1 MKKLFILLGVLICSN
16 LYSQTAPSIYW
27 QFNNPNP
34 LTPTVGGVGN
44 NINFTGPYTINTG
57 GPVGQYLTEPINGN
71 FTQAGSIAASSAI
84 SIQFLMRPGRDFQ
97 QVRNATPI
105 SVGSTSI
112 SFAYP
117 NIIISTSTGA
127 GVQTYINMAQVGK
140 ASWATFNDGNWHH
153 IALTFNASSG
163 SISLYIDGQNPAYF
177 TRSVP
182 AGTIFG
188 GPQAIYFSTTV
199 DYTSYAG
206 DLDEIAIY
214 PNVTLTANQIYK
226 NYQDYLGGQHYTT
239 ALAATV
245 PPPAP
250 TTAGYDPNQYVPGY
264 PAPTILPQNQIAF
277 YPKPRYRPIA
287 NGSDSLLT
295 LLTYADPIYLGGQG
309 STYSTGPTYNALNG
323 CEIYM
328 QMAKDFNF
336 ALNSWAYSDGSF
348 AGDTNVLL
356 GKMIK
361 RANANPKYKLQAI
374 TYFSDAPNYGYLPS
388 NYGNQGYPA
397 FNYVQNSGGNFYNSY
412 CAQHAC
418 SGGIYAVSDEGPYV
432 KVARPSISQAQSA
445 NGSHF
450 NDATLLPGVT
460 WHFNSASLYNAAL
473 TRPLDFSLENGEL
486 YLRYQDIAMSGDPII
501 AADMATSGFNSITTQ
516 SIWRARNEIAYR
528 NGIYGTGTLANM
540 TTTKYAEYQ
549 LQGNVDFFHQWEQMR
564 LVNFS
569 WRGMRL
575 STSDFYVRGPHY
587 WYHGDYNAFHGFRW
601 FMTNDSSE
609 QANGDRLQCPFVSA
623 GWAQNE
629 YANTSPAQYLGEM
642 KVFGVRGA
650 ESYYSSTFPGTDATI
665 PDPRA
670 YIWGIIA
677 PSYAHAISSRIE
689 RIMHRGY
696 LMVGDVPYDNT
707 KLSGRKACQFNTGY
721 FHSYCVVRKD
731 STMLKYAIGANLNRN
746 SNMIGNCPDTNIS
759 TITLNGENLTFTVR
773 QQGSVYVYDNTNP
786 ANKVFYQL
794 DKWHEKTHPYY
805 WSQDFEFEAEVND
818 NYADAQLKTT
828 RRSGAPA
835 GDFVNATTYI
845 SYADTTTILDTV
857 RFNFTPRVASTY
869 YVWVRMKSRTGVAT
883 GVTFKLNGGT
893 TYTLPVT
900 NTSWYWYR
908 FDNGVVAGPGINYS
922 LTTADQ
928 HLGILPINKYVEI
941 DQIVFTKTP
950 NAGYPEPP
958 VGCTTPSN
966 ITPSGATTFCTGG
979 SVTLT
984 ATPAASYLWSTGA
997 TTSAISVSVSGTFTV
1012 TVTDGGGCTGVSS
1025 GTVVTVNTVPV
1036 TPIITA
1042 SGSTSICSGSSVTLT
1057 STASTSYLWSTG
1069 ATTIS
1074 ISPTTAA
1081 TYTVTITNAG
1091 GCTASSAG
1099 TTVTVN
1105 ALPGV
1110 PTITPTGA
1118 TTFCNG
1124 SSVLL
1129 TATASTAYLWST
1141 GVTTQTISPTT
1152 AGTYT
1157 VTVYNA
1163 AGCTRS
1169 SAGTTVTVNPNPILG
1184 SIAPQQNTCPAVT
1197 FDLSTIVL
1205 VNTGAAGT
1213 SAYYPTQ
1220 ADAIA
1225 QTGAIGAVVAATGV
1239 YWIRVTAGTGCY
1251 DYKSVSVTIVSCLC
1265 ASPPIAAA
1273 GGDQSICAGATST
1286 MAGSIT
1292 NATVGTWTTSGTGT
1306 FTSSTSLTAVYTPS
1320 VADIAA
1326 GFVDI
1331 TLTTDNPLGAPC
1343 VAATDI
1349 MKLTINA
1356 LPTPVISAGGSTTI
1370 CSGSSVVL
1378 ASTLASS
1385 YLWSTG
1391 ATTQTISVSTG
1402 AIYNC
1407 TVTNSA
1413 GCTAVSNS
1421 ITITVNGIPTTPT
1434 ISASGPLTF
1443 CTGGSVVLTSS
1454 GSTSYLWSTG
1464 ATTQA
1469 ITASAQGNYIVTVTN
1484 AGGCTA
1490 SSAFTQVLVN
1500 PIPATPTILPPSPIT
1515 LCSGN
1520 SATLTSSNSVSYV
1533 WSTGATTQSISAST
1547 AGLYRVTVAVNGCT
1561 AISAA
1566 TTVNVNTAATA
1577 NILPSG
1583 NVTSCNGASVT
1594 LTVSANS
1601 SYLWST
1607 GATTQSISASANGA
1621 YSCIVTN
1628 ASGCTANS
1636 NVVNVSIIPAITAT
1650 ITLNTNDTVCGGG
1663 ASMSANAG
1671 YFYLWSNGATTQTV
1685 VVNVTGNYTVRI
1697 TNTSGCTAVSAA
1709 QLIVV
1714 LPGGTQPVIT
1724 PDTAQICTGQSVVLA
1739 SSSGTSYLWSTG
1751 ETTQSINTTF
1761 IGSYTVTVS
1770 NGSGCSAVSDPA
1782 IITGGTSLVPV
1793 ITISGGGS
1801 IFCQGTSRTLT
1812 CNAAT
1817 GYLWSTGGVS
1827 SSISATVGGT
1837 YTVTV
1842 TDAYGCTASATTSLI
1857 MKASPAT
1864 PTITTSGPQVICT
1877 NGRVTF
1883 TSSSSA
1889 SYLWSNGA
1897 TTAQVIIRSA
1907 GTYRVTVSN
1916 TSGCTASSAPKS
1928 VTVNGACY
1936 DSCKVVTGVG
1946 VKNIRVLPATGGQR
1960 YCTATIYWDQSNNN
1974 STYKVYVVNTATNA
1988 TRSGTYSGDIRETI
2002 YNDLLPN
2009 KTFKTYVIGTCS
2021 GTKMDTSGVVYFKT
2035 PKP

>member
-16 LYSQTAPSIYW
+16 LFGQY
-27 QFNNPNP
+27 NP
-34 LTPTVGGVGN
+34 L
-44 NINFTGPYTINTG
+44 
-57 GPVGQYLTEPINGN
+57 E
-71 FTQAGSIAASSAI
+71 
-84 SIQFLMRPGRDFQ
+84 
-97 QVRNATPI
+97 
-105 SVGSTSI
+105 
-112 SFAYP
+112 
-117 NIIISTSTGA
+117 
-127 GVQTYINMAQVGK
+127 
-140 ASWATFNDGNWHH
+140 
-153 IALTFNASSG
+153 
-163 SISLYIDGQNPAYF
+163 
-177 TRSVP
+177 
-182 AGTIFG
+182 
-188 GPQAIYFSTTV
+188 
-199 DYTSYAG
+199 YA
-206 DLDEIAIY
+206 
-214 PNVTLTANQIYK
+214 
-226 NYQDYLGGQHYTT
+226 
-239 ALAATV
+239 
-245 PPPAP
+245 
-250 TTAGYDPNQYVPGY
+250 PGY
-264 PAPTILPQNQIAF
+264 PTVTVTPINQLIAF
-277 YPKPRYRPIA
+277 PRPRYKPIA
-287 NGSDSLLT
+287 IGADSLLPIFSSM
-295 LLTYADPIYLGGQG
+295 DPIYLGGLSQNSNYPQSAKNG
-309 STYSTGPTYNALNG
+309 AEINLYLAKYYNWVLDLWQLGTGAQAFDTAQYL
-323 CEIYM
+323 
-328 QMAKDFNF
+328 QAKVIWN
-336 ALNSWAYSDGSF
+336 
-348 AGDTNVLL
+348 
-356 GKMIK
+356 KK
-361 RANANPKYKLQAI
+361 QNPKLKLQGVTFLAQI
-374 TYFSDAPNYGYLPS
+374 GPKIPWDSHNYTTGGTFPNKYFLQDATGCPVNENGTPCPTCP
-388 NYGNQGYPA
+388 GFPA
-397 FNYVQNSGGNFYNSY
+397 NGVT
-412 CAQHAC
+412 
-418 SGGIYAVSDEGPYV
+418 GGIGAQ
-432 KVARPSISQAQSA
+432 ARPSSIGKQALWYPDDTLTKSGNYYLSSMNNFSTA
-445 NGSHF
+445 LGGSLNF
-450 NDATLLPGVT
+450 YLI
-460 WHFNSASLYNAAL
+460 W
-473 TRPLDFSLENGEL
+473 ENGEL
-486 YLRYQDIAMSGDPII
+486 FKRALFSAMQNDPGVS
-501 AADMATSGFNSITTQ
+501 ADMVTTGLNYSQYQ
-516 SIWRARNEIAYR
+516 SAWVERLMTGYKNKFMGTTTAS
-528 NGIYGTGTLANM
+528 TGTRF
-540 TTTKYAEYQ
+540 AEYQ
-549 LQGNVDFFHQWEQMR
+549 RQGVPGYFFDWIYTR
-564 LVNFS
+564 NTYTS
-569 WRGMRL
+569 YRGKKL
-575 STSDFYVRGPHY
+575 STSDYYTTPNL
-587 WYHGDYNAFHGFRW
+587 WYNGGGATHGMLWMQAAQQYEFAAGDSIQTPFASHGW
-601 FMTNDSSE
+601 DGVETQN
-609 QANGDRLQCPFVSA
+609 VSPPQ
-623 GWAQNE
+623 W
-629 YANTSPAQYLGEM
+629 LGLL
-642 KVFGVRGA
+642 KTLALSGA
-650 ESYYSSTFPGTDATI
+650 ESYYPATFHLCACTTD
-665 PDPRA
+665 PDPKN
-670 YIWGIIA
+670 YIWAAAIPAYAQAITSRYERYLHYGKILPGDMMAVNNPAYPAFRFNVSDTRVYAVGRQIPGI
-677 PSYAHAISSRIE
+677 
-689 RIMHRGY
+689 
-696 LMVGDVPYDNT
+696 N
-707 KLSGRKACQFNTGY
+707 
-721 FHSYCVVRKD
+721 
-731 STMLKYAIGANLNRN
+731 KYVFGGNLNRN
-746 SNMIGNCPDTNIS
+746 SNIIGSTPDS
-759 TITLNGENLTFTVR
+759 VVRSLTIGGVALTVKFD
-773 QQGSVYVYDNTNP
+773 QHGDIYVFDNTVP
-786 ANKVFYQL
+786 AAPVFYQL
-794 DKWHEKTHPYY
+794 DYWHEKTHPYY
-805 WSQDFEFEAEVND
+805 WSTDFLFQAEVND
-818 NYADAQLKTT
+818 NYTDVQLKTT

-835 GDFVNATTYI
+835 GDFVNATTYV

-984 ATPAASYLWSTGA
+984 ATPASSYLWSTGA

-1025 GTVVTVNTVPV
+1025 GTAVTVNAIPA

-1057 STASTSYLWSTG
+1057 STAATSYLWSTG

-1197 FDLSTIVL
+1197 FDLSTITL

-1306 FTSSTSLTAVYTPS
+1306 FTSSTSLTAIYTPS

-1326 GFVDI
+1326 GFVNI
-1331 TLTTDNPLGAPC
+1331 TLTTNNPLGAPC
-1343 VAATDI
+1343 VAATDV

-1378 ASTLASS
+1378 ASTLAIS

-1407 TVTNSA
+1407 TVTNAA

-1421 ITITVNGIPTTPT
+1421 ITVTVNGIPTTPT

-1469 ITASAQGNYIVTVTN
+1469 ITATTQGNYIVTVTN

-1500 PIPATPTILPPSPIT
+1500 PIPTTPTILPPSPIT

-1520 SATLTSSNSVSYV
+1520 STTLTSSNSISYV
-1533 WSTGATTQSISAST
+1533 WSTGATTQSITAST

-1561 AISAA
+1561 AVSAA
-1566 TTVNVNTAATA
+1566 TTVNVNTAAIA
-1577 NILPSG
+1577 NILPAG

-1621 YSCIVTN
+1621 YSCTVTS

-1671 YFYLWSNGATTQTV
+1671 YFYLWSTGATTQTV

-1697 TNTSGCTAVSAA
+1697 TNASGCTAVSSP

-1714 LPGGTQPVIT
+1714 LPGGTTPVIT

-1761 IGSYTVTVS
+1761 VGSYTVTVS
-1770 NGSGCSAVSDPA
+1770 NGSGCSAVSNPA
-1782 IITGGTSLVPV
+1782 IITGGTSLVPA
-1793 ITISGGGS
+1793 ITIGGGGA

-1817 GYLWSTGGVS
+1817 GYLWSTGAVS
-1827 SSISATVGGT
+1827 SSITATIGGT

-1842 TDAYGCTASATTSLI
+1842 TDAYGCTDSATAVLS
-1857 MKASPAT
+1857 MKLAPAI

-1883 TSSSSA
+1883 TSTSAA
-1889 SYLWSNGA
+1889 SYVWSNGA
-1897 TTAQVIIRSA
+1897 TTAQIIVRSA

-1916 TSGCTASSAPKS
+1916 ASGCTASSAPKS
-1928 VTVNGACY
+1928 VTVNGSCY
-1936 DSCKVVTGVG
+1936 DTCKVVTGVG

-1974 STYKVYVVNTATNA
+1974 TTYKVYVVNTATNA
-1988 TRSGTYSGDIRETI
+1988 TRSGVYSADIRETI

-2021 GTKMDTSGVVYFKT
+2021 GSVVDTSGVVYFKT